1 VLLVLV
7 VLVVANILVV
17 CVLLMMTGKVI
28 TRKTRA
34 LIRVK
39 TLNKEVSL
47 TLKSASKL
55 QMKPTT
61 LVRRAA
67 GAASFIKTN
76 RINTA
81 NQCYRLKFWKYDIY
95 YSARVY

>member
-7 VLVVANILVV
+7 VLVAEIILVV

-55 QMKPTT
+55 QLRPFT
-61 LVRRAA
+61 
-67 GAASFIKTN
+67 
-76 RINTA
+76 
-81 NQCYRLKFWKYDIY
+81 
-95 YSARVY
+95 